1 MIKLL
6 GKTVSDKIAAG
17 EVVEKPVSVVK
28 ELVENSI
35 DAGATQ
41 LIVEIKKGGSEYI
54 RVTDDGS
61 GIDPDEAEMAFLRHA
76 TSKIEFAEDLDALE
90 TLGFRGEALAS
101 ICAVSRMELITK
113 TRNNKTGI
121 KVSMEGGVNVEKT
134 PLGCPDGT
142 TVVVRDLFYN
152 TPARRKFMRSQ
163 ASETSAVTDLMTKI
177 ALAYPN
183 IKVRMISNDNV
194 LFATRGTG
202 DRLDALVTVLGR
214 QITGKLLPVH
224 SENDSFQLEGYI
236 SGPGESRANRKN
248 QVYFV
253 NGRTVSSKVLEKGVD
268 QAYKERLFEGRY
280 PMAYLFLRVK
290 PDTIDVNI
298 HPTKQEI
305 RFDDNDAVSGF
316 IKEAVKDA
324 LMSKDAIPEI
334 KPERI
339 PPSNVEKATFP
350 HFDANKGSDE
360 DPNKGFKEESNEGS
374 NKKSVGTLDDT
385 FLSRQKDKDDEH
397 QISEKTI
404 VKDSKQLDVKS
415 LLSSIREEESKVME
429 RQEEYVAEVKSIE
442 PAKLDFSQLEY
453 KGVIFATYI
462 MAVLDDEFYMID
474 QHAAHERIFYEQLT
488 ERMEKEVK
496 FSQQVMIPIT
506 FQCKRDDDDWMQPLA
521 GFGFEI
527 DEFGPYTF
535 AARAIPEFF
544 DISQAE
550 EFLLDY
556 VDMLDDIK
564 DFESPMIK
572 DKLATRACKSA
583 VKANDDLKEAE
594 IKQLLNDLAKC
605 KNPYSCPHGRP
616 TFIKMTRYDIEKRF
630 KRV

>member
-35 DAGATQ
+35 DAGASQ
-41 LIVEIKKGGSEYI
+41 LIVEIRKGGSEYI

-76 TSKIEFAEDLDALE
+76 TSKIENAEDLNALE

-101 ICAVSRMELITK
+101 IAAVSRMELITK
-113 TRNNKTGI
+113 TRERKTGI
-121 KVSMEGGVNVEKT
+121 KVSMEGGVTVEKT

-163 ASETSAVTDLMTKI
+163 ASETSAVTDLMTRI
-177 ALAYPN
+177 ALAYPD
-183 IKVRMISNDNV
+183 IKVRMISNENV

-202 DRLDALVTVLGR
+202 DRLEALVTVLGK
-214 QITGKLLPVH
+214 QITGKLLPVY
-224 SENDSFQLEGYI
+224 SENDSFRLEGYI
-236 SGPGESRANRKN
+236 SGPGESRANRRN
-248 QVYFV
+248 QVFFV
-253 NGRTVSSKVLEKGVD
+253 NGRVVDSKVLEKGVD

-280 PMAYLFLRVK
+280 PMTYLFLKVK

-305 RFDDNDAVSGF
+305 RFDDNESVSEFIKDAVKSALMT
-316 IKEAVKDA
+316 KEAIPAVEQERMHTVYPVNQAAGGTAPDPKTDA
-324 LMSKDAIPEI
+324 S
-334 KPERI
+334 ER
-339 PPSNVEKATFP
+339 EK
-350 HFDANKGSDE
+350 
-360 DPNKGFKEESNEGS
+360 
-374 NKKSVGTLDDT
+374 V
-385 FLSRQKDKDDEH
+385 QDKTV
-397 QISEKTI
+397 Q
-404 VKDSKQLDVKS
+404 VDVKS
-415 LLSSIREEESKVME
+415 LLSNIREEENLAKE
-429 RQEEYVAEVKSIE
+429 KQEEYIAQVQTAAEDAEQKGRPE
-442 PAKLDFSQLEY
+442 GLDFSRLEI
-453 KGVIFATYI
+453 KGVIFSTYI
-462 MAVLDDEFYMID
+462 LAVLEDDFYMID

-488 ERMEKEVK
+488 ERMENEVK
-496 FSQQVMIPIT
+496 FSQQVMIPVT
-506 FQCKRDDDDWMQPLA
+506 FECRREDEEWMQPLKEL
-521 GFGFEI
+521 GFEI
-527 DEFGPYTF
+527 ENFGPYTY

-544 DISQAE
+544 DMSQAE

-564 DFESPMIK
+564 DFESRTLK
-572 DKLATRACKSA
+572 DRLATRACKSA
-583 VKANDDLKEAE
+583 VKANDDLKPAE
-594 IKQLLNDLAKC
+594 IKKLLEDLADC
-605 KNPYSCPHGRP
+605 INPYSCPHGRP
-616 TFIKMTRYDIEKRF
+616 TFIKLTRYDIEKRF